1 MPLPVRAAST
11 VERSLAGH
19 SSQRGAAAPTVAP
32 GCEAAGPAAVLD
44 PLPPVAGIAAFEVLA
59 ATGGVVVETPAPRV
73 VALLESGEAAVVAE
87 PVVTARLL
95 PATPNRGDD
104 IEPPGSAVVVV
115 VDPVVAAVVVGET
128 ARLLAGE
135 PMVWARAAGT
145 TQHRQRRA
153 GSKAG
158 RRCKVDITGA
168 FAGAVAIQTAYLRG
182 RSRLRC
188 SFP

>member
-19 SSQRGAAAPTVAP
+19 SSQRGAATPTVAP
-32 GCEAAGPAAVLD
+32 ACEALGPAAVPD

-59 ATGGVVVETPAPRV
+59 ATRGVVVDTPAPRV
-73 VALLESGEAAVVAE
+73 SALLESGEAAVVGE

-95 PATPNRGDD
+95 PATPNCSDD
-104 IEPPGSAVVVV
+104 LEPPGSAVVAV
-115 VDPVVAAVVVGET
+115 VDPAVAAVVVGD
-128 ARLLAGE
+128 AA

-153 GSKAG
+153 GSTAG
-158 RRCKVDITGA
+158 RRRDVDITGA
-168 FAGAVAIQTAYLRG
+168 FAGAVAVQTV
-182 RSRLRC
+182 
-188 SFP
+188 